1 MCVLLLLVRL
11 FVRPIVMEQ
20 QPDAVHAYG
29 LDAVRNP
36 LQLFEKFPILE
47 NVASA
52 TPMGTAVWRHKMLQ
66 ALHATLI
73 AQFRGRYG
81 DPRK

>member
-20 QPDAVHAYG
+20 QPDAVRAYG

-47 NVASA
+47 KC
-52 TPMGTAVWRHKMLQ
+52 REC
-66 ALHATLI
+66 HA
-73 AQFRGRYG
+73 
-81 DPRK
+81 